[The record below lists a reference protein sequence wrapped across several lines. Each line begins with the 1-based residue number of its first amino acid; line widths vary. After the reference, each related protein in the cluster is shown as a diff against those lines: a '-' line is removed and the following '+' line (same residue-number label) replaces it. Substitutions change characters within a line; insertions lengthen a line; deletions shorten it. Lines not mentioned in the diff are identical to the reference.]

1 MGVDLHTQVKERFP
15 SKEALVWIR
24 SLPSSGSQL
33 SERLSVCSCQFVF
46 TLSVESLLKLGE
58 DKDRLLWRRTL
69 MKHYAIIIV
78 ILEAAHLVFLLFSL
92 HVSFPQIR
100 VVTQLLKPSIV

>member
-58 DKDRLLWRRTL
+58 DEDRLLWRRTL
-69 MKHYAIIIV
+69 MHETLCYYYSNLGSSSSCV
-78 ILEAAHLVFLLFSL
+78 SL
-92 HVSFPQIR
+92 IQSTCFISTNKSCHTTS
-100 VVTQLLKPSIV
+100 